1 MSEKP
6 PTARELDKILRKFE
20 VNQAKVQKKQD
31 LKDLQ
36 REIDNLFR

>member
-6 PTARELDKILRKFE
+6 LTARELDKILRKFE
-20 VNQAKVQKKQD
+20 VNQVKVQKKRD
-31 LKDLQ
+31 LEDLQ